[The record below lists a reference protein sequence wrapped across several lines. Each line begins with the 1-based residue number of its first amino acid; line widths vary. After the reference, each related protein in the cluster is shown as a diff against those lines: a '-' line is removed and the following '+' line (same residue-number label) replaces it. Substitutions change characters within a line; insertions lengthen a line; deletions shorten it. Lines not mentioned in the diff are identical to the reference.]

1 MLGHS
6 HRTALTSPTVSGA
19 HVSTVTPVGDPLV
32 GHVFGDRYRLV
43 EKLARGGMA
52 TVYRAVDTRLDRVV
66 AVKVMHEGLGDDLDF
81 ARKFDREARAAA
93 RLSHPNIVAVFDQ
106 GEDRSRPYIVMEY
119 VEGRTLRQVISAQAP
134 LSPEKALSYIE
145 PVVKALA
152 AAHEVGLVHC
162 DVKPENVIISDRG
175 VVKVADFGLAKAV
188 TGQTVTATQGLL
200 IGTVS
205 YIPPELVTSG
215 RATSRSDVYSAGVVL
230 FELLTGRKPHTGETP
245 IQVAYAHVHADVP
258 APSSLG
264 RNRVAIPDYV
274 DALVEACTRRN
285 PAERPVDGHAMHLR
299 VARARKALL
308 RGLDDDQVLAA
319 RLGGGPAAD
328 VADPIPASPVSPVRP
343 DARTMPIR
351 SRTPTEP
358 SSWRFVPRPDAN
370 GRRLQASTPVSPVDI
385 SAHDGRPYDTDTIA
399 TSRTSPV
406 RPLVRVSQAK
416 VHRRRRG
423 LVALVLLLLVGLAG
437 GGGAYYYV
445 AEARWTTTPAL
456 DAMTEQDARAALQAA
471 VLGAGVAREYSE
483 TVTAGHVIRTDPT
496 GGTRILRDGT
506 VTMVVSLGPERFDTP
521 TIVGL
526 PRADAVAALTTNNL
540 SVGTVTDAYDETVP
554 AGTVLSSS
562 AEPGTK
568 LKRGATVDFVVSKGP
583 KPIDI
588 ASYMG
593 QAADQATKSLQGA
606 GFVVTST
613 QQNSATVAA
622 GLVISQTPNSGQGKK
637 GDTIALVVSKGPVMV
652 AVPNVRGKSKA
663 DATTALTG
671 AGFQVTSKSIVAGG
685 LAFGIAYGT
694 DPGAGTMV
702 AQGSTVTLL
711 LG

>member
-1 MLGHS
+1 M
-6 HRTALTSPTVSGA
+6 
-19 HVSTVTPVGDPLV
+19 STVTPVGDPLV

-43 EKLARGGMA
+43 ERLARGGMA
-52 TVYRAVDTRLDRVV
+52 TVYRAVDTRLDRIV
-66 AVKVMHEGLGDDLDF
+66 AVKVMHEGLGDDMDF

-106 GEDRSRPYIVMEY
+106 GEHRGRPFIVMEY
-119 VEGRTLRQVISAQAP
+119 VEGRTLRQVIATQAP

-264 RNRVAIPDYV
+264 RHKVAIPDYV
-274 DALVEACTRRN
+274 DALVAACTRRN

-308 RGLDDDQVLAA
+308 RGLDDDPLLAE
-319 RLGGGPAAD
+319 RLGAGPGAD
-328 VADPIPASPVSPVRP
+328 IADPAPASPVSPVRP
-343 DARTMPIR
+343 DARTVLIR
-351 SRTPTEP
+351 TKTPTEP
-358 SSWRFVPRPDAN
+358 SSWRFVPRPESSEK
-370 GRRLQASTPVSPVDI
+370 RLQASTPMSPMDI
-385 SAHDGRPYDTDTIA
+385 ESRMPQ
-399 TSRTSPV
+399 TSRTSSV
-406 RPLVRVSQAK
+406 RPLVRVSQTK

-437 GGGAYYYV
+437 GGGTYYYF
-445 AEARWTTTPAL
+445 AEARWTSTPNL
-456 DAMTEQDARAALQAA
+456 DSMTEQDARAALETA
-471 VLGAGVAREYSE
+471 VLGVNVTREFSE
-483 TVTAGHVIRTDPT
+483 TVTAGHVIRTDPI
-496 GGTRILRDGT
+496 GGARILRDGT
-506 VTMVVSLGPERFDTP
+506 VTMVVSQGPERFDAP

-526 PRADAVAALTTNNL
+526 TRADAVTALTKLTL
-540 SVGTVTDAYDETVP
+540 AVGTVTEAYDETVP
-554 AGTVLSSS
+554 AGTVVSS
-562 AEPGTK
+562 AVEPGTQ

-588 ASYMG
+588 ATYEG
-593 QAADQATKSLQGA
+593 KPADQATKELQA
-606 GFVVTST
+606 LGFVVTST
-613 QQNSATVAA
+613 QANSATVAA

-637 GDTIALVVSKGPVMV
+637 GDTIVLVASKGPVMV
-652 AVPNVRGKSKA
+652 AVPTVRGKSKA
-663 DATTALTG
+663 DATTILQA
-671 AGFQVTSKSIVAGG
+671 AGFQVTTKSIVSSGI
-685 LAFGIAYGT
+685 AFGIAYGT

-702 AQGSTVTLL
+702 AQGSTISLL
-711 LG
+711 VG

>member
-1 MLGHS
+1 M
-6 HRTALTSPTVSGA
+6 
-19 HVSTVTPVGDPLV
+19 STVTPVNDPLV

-43 EKLARGGMA
+43 ERLARGGMA
-52 TVYRAVDTRLDRVV
+52 TVYRAVDTRLDRIV
-66 AVKVMHEGLGDDLDF
+66 AVKVMHEGLGDDMDF

-106 GEDRSRPYIVMEY
+106 GEHRGRPFIVMEY
-119 VEGRTLRQVISAQAP
+119 VEGRTLRQVIATQAP

-152 AAHEVGLVHC
+152 AAHEVGRVHC

-264 RNRVAIPDYV
+264 RHRVAIPDYV
-274 DALVEACTRRN
+274 DALVAACTRRN

-299 VARARKALL
+299 VTRARKALL
-308 RGLDDDQVLAA
+308 RGLDDDPALAE
-319 RLGGGPAAD
+319 RLGAGPGAD
-328 VADPIPASPVSPVRP
+328 LADPAPASPVSPVRP
-343 DARTMPIR
+343 DARTVLIR
-351 SRTPTEP
+351 TKTPTEP
-358 SSWRFVPRPDAN
+358 SSWRFVPRSED
-370 GRRLQASTPVSPVDI
+370 GGKRLQVSTPMSPMDI
-385 SAHDGRPYDTDTIA
+385 DAAHDGIPYDTSA
-399 TSRTSPV
+399 HGSARTSSV
-406 RPLVRVSQAK
+406 RPLVRVSQTK

-437 GGGAYYYV
+437 GGGAYYYF
-445 AEARWTTTPAL
+445 AEARWTSTPNL
-456 DAMTEQDARAALQAA
+456 DAMTEQDARAVLATA
-471 VLGAGVAREYSE
+471 VLGVTVTREYSE
-483 TVTAGHVIRTDPT
+483 TVTSGHVIRTDPI
-496 GGTRILRDGT
+496 GGARILRDGT
-506 VTMVVSLGPERFDTP
+506 VTMVVSQGPERFVAP
-521 TIVGL
+521 KIVGL
-526 PRADAVAALTTNNL
+526 SRADAVTALTKLNL
-540 SVGTVTDAYDETVP
+540 AVGTVTEAYDETVTS
-554 AGTVLSSS
+554 GTVVS
-562 AEPGTK
+562 ASVEPGTQ
-568 LKRGATVDFVVSKGP
+568 LKRGTTVDFVVSKGP

-588 ASYMG
+588 ASYEG
-593 QAADQATKSLQGA
+593 KPGDQATKELQA
-606 GFVVTST
+606 LGFVVTAT
-613 QQNSATVAA
+613 QDNSKTVAA

-637 GDTIALVVSKGPVMV
+637 GDTITLVVSKGPVMV
-652 AVPNVRGKSKA
+652 AVPTVRGKSKA
-663 DATTALTG
+663 DATTALQA
-671 AGFQVTSKSIVAGG
+671 AGFQVTTKSIVSGG
-685 LAFGIAYGT
+685 LAFGLAYGT

-702 AQGSTVTLL
+702 AQGSTISLL
-711 LG
+711 VG

>member
-1 MLGHS
+1 M
-6 HRTALTSPTVSGA
+6 
-19 HVSTVTPVGDPLV
+19 STVTPVNDPLV
-32 GHVFGDRYRLV
+32 GHVFGDRYRIV
-43 EKLARGGMA
+43 ERLARGGMA
-52 TVYRAVDTRLDRVV
+52 TVYRAVDTRLDRIV
-66 AVKVMHEGLGDDLDF
+66 AVKVMHEGLGDDMDF

-106 GEDRSRPYIVMEY
+106 GEDRGRPYIVMEY
-119 VEGRTLRQVISAQAP
+119 VEGRTLRQVIATQAP

-264 RNRVAIPDYV
+264 RHKVAIPDYV
-274 DALVEACTRRN
+274 DALVAACTRRN

-308 RGLDDDQVLAA
+308 RGLDDDPLLAE
-319 RLGGGPAAD
+319 RLGAGPGAD
-328 VADPIPASPVSPVRP
+328 ISDPAPASPVSPVRP
-343 DARTMPIR
+343 DARTVLIR
-351 SRTPTEP
+351 TKTPTEP
-358 SSWRFVPRPDAN
+358 SSWRFVPRAEMSEK
-370 GRRLQASTPVSPVDI
+370 RLQASTPMSPMDI
-385 SAHDGRPYDTDTIA
+385 DARTPQG
-399 TSRTSPV
+399 SRTSSV
-406 RPLVRVSQAK
+406 RPLVRVSQTK

-423 LVALVLLLLVGLAG
+423 LVALVLLLLVGLVG
-437 GGGAYYYV
+437 GGGAYYYF
-445 AEARWTTTPAL
+445 AEARWTTTPNL
-456 DAMTEQDARAALQAA
+456 DAMTEQDARAALVTA
-471 VLGAGVAREYSE
+471 VLGVNVTREYSE
-483 TVTAGHVIRTDPT
+483 TVSASHVIRTDPI
-496 GGTRILRDGT
+496 GGARILRDGT
-506 VTMVVSLGPERFDTP
+506 VTMVVSQGPERFDAP

-526 PRADAVAALTTNNL
+526 ARADAVAALTRLTL
-540 SVGTVTDAYDETVP
+540 AVGTVTEAYDETVP
-554 AGTVLSSS
+554 VGTVVSS
-562 AEPGTK
+562 AVEPGTQ

-588 ASYMG
+588 ASYEG
-593 QAADQATKSLQGA
+593 KSADQATTDLQA
-606 GFVVTST
+606 LGFVVTST
-613 QQNSATVAA
+613 QANSATLAA
-622 GLVISQTPNSGQGKK
+622 GLVISQAPSSGQGKK

-652 AVPNVRGKSKA
+652 AVPTVRGKSKA
-663 DATTALTG
+663 DATTILQA
-671 AGFQVTSKSIVAGG
+671 AGFQVTIKSIVSGG
-685 LAFGIAYGT
+685 IAFGIAYGT
-694 DPGAGTMV
+694 DPGAGTLV
-702 AQGSTVTLL
+702 AQGSTISMLV
-711 LG
+711 G

>member
-1 MLGHS
+1 M
-6 HRTALTSPTVSGA
+6 
-19 HVSTVTPVGDPLV
+19 STINAVGDPLV

-66 AVKVMHEGLGDDLDF
+66 AVKVMHEGLGDDVDF

-106 GEDRSRPYIVMEY
+106 GEDRGRPYIVMEY

-134 LSPEKALSYIE
+134 LPPEKALSYIE

-162 DVKPENVIISDRG
+162 DVKPENVIISERG
-175 VVKVADFGLAKAV
+175 EVKVADFGLAKAV

-205 YIPPELVTSG
+205 YIPPELVMSG

-245 IQVAYAHVHADVP
+245 IQVAYAHVHSDVP

-264 RNRVAIPDYV
+264 RHRVAIPDYV
-274 DALVEACTRRN
+274 DALVAACTRRE

-308 RGLDDDQVLAA
+308 RGLDDDPLLAE

-328 VADPIPASPVSPVRP
+328 VADPVPASPVSPVRP
-343 DARTMPIR
+343 DARTMPLR

-358 SSWRFVPRPDAN
+358 SSWRFVPRPDIS
-370 GRRLQASTPVSPVDI
+370 RRRPQVSTPMSPVDV
-385 SAHDGRPYDTDTIA
+385 SGQDALSYDSETIP
-399 TSRTSPV
+399 TPRTSPV

-437 GGGAYYYV
+437 GGGAYYYF
-445 AEARWTTTPAL
+445 AEARWTTTPSL
-456 DAMTEQDARAALQAA
+456 DAMTEQDARAALQVAA
-471 VLGAGVAREYSE
+471 LGAGVAREYSE
-483 TVTAGHVIRTDPT
+483 TVSAGHVIRTDPT

-506 VTMVVSLGPERFDTP
+506 VTMVVSLGPERFDAP
-521 TIVGL
+521 TLVGL
-526 PRADAVAALTTNNL
+526 ARADAVTALTMNNL
-540 SVGTVTDAYDETVP
+540 AVGTVTDAYDELVP
-554 AGTVLSSS
+554 VGIVVSSS
-562 AEPGTK
+562 AEPGAK

-588 ASYMG
+588 TSYVG
-593 QAADQATKSLQGA
+593 KAADQATKDLQGA

-622 GLVISQTPNSGQGKK
+622 GLVISQTPSSGQGKK

-652 AVPNVRGKSKA
+652 AVPTVRGKSKA
-663 DATTALTG
+663 DATSVLTS

-711 LG
+711 VG

>member
-1 MLGHS
+1 
-6 HRTALTSPTVSGA
+6 
-19 HVSTVTPVGDPLV
+19 VSTVTPVNDPLV
-32 GHVFGDRYRLV
+32 GHVFGDRYRIV
-43 EKLARGGMA
+43 ERLARGGMA
-52 TVYRAVDTRLDRVV
+52 TVYRAVDTRLDRIV
-66 AVKVMHEGLGDDLDF
+66 AVKVMHEGLGDDMDF

-106 GEDRSRPYIVMEY
+106 GEDRGRPYIVMEY
-119 VEGRTLRQVISAQAP
+119 VEGRTLRQVIATQAP

-264 RNRVAIPDYV
+264 RHKVAIPDYV
-274 DALVEACTRRN
+274 DALVAACTRRN

-308 RGLDDDQVLAA
+308 RGLDDDPLLAE
-319 RLGGGPAAD
+319 RLGAGPGAD
-328 VADPIPASPVSPVRP
+328 ISDPAPASPVSPVRP
-343 DARTMPIR
+343 DARTVLIR
-351 SRTPTEP
+351 TKTPTEP
-358 SSWRFVPRPDAN
+358 SSWRFVPRAEMSEK
-370 GRRLQASTPVSPVDI
+370 RLQASTPMSPMDI
-385 SAHDGRPYDTDTIA
+385 DARTPQG
-399 TSRTSPV
+399 SRTSSV
-406 RPLVRVSQAK
+406 RPLVRVSQTK

-423 LVALVLLLLVGLAG
+423 LVALVLLLLVGLVG
-437 GGGAYYYV
+437 GGGAYYYF
-445 AEARWTTTPAL
+445 AEARWTTTPNL
-456 DAMTEQDARAALQAA
+456 DAMTEQDARAALVTA
-471 VLGAGVAREYSE
+471 VLGVNVTREYSE
-483 TVTAGHVIRTDPT
+483 TVSASHVIRTDPI
-496 GGTRILRDGT
+496 GGARILRDGT
-506 VTMVVSLGPERFDTP
+506 VTMVVSQGPERFDAP

-526 PRADAVAALTTNNL
+526 ARADAVAALTRLTL
-540 SVGTVTDAYDETVP
+540 AVGTVTEAYDETVP
-554 AGTVLSSS
+554 VGTVVSS
-562 AEPGTK
+562 AVEPGTQ

-588 ASYMG
+588 ASYEG
-593 QAADQATKSLQGA
+593 KSADQATTDLQA
-606 GFVVTST
+606 LGFVVTST
-613 QQNSATVAA
+613 QANSATLAA
-622 GLVISQTPNSGQGKK
+622 GLVISQAPSSGQGKK

-652 AVPNVRGKSKA
+652 AVPTVRGKSKA
-663 DATTALTG
+663 DATTILQA
-671 AGFQVTSKSIVAGG
+671 AGFQVTIKSIVSGG
-685 LAFGIAYGT
+685 IAFGIAYGT
-694 DPGAGTMV
+694 DPGAGTLV
-702 AQGSTVTLL
+702 AQGSTISMLV
-711 LG
+711 G